1 LNNKSLRQVIPVLD
15 SLFDQMRSISLK
27 ELDIRTFIR
36 DKFTSLFY
44 TASSGVTSI
53 AQLVSSFVIIKF
65 VDPSELGVW
74 NSVKLLT
81 VYSFLILCG
90 INNGL
95 NRELPYS
102 LGQNNL
108 DQARKKTGVALYF
121 NILTSILMV
130 AVGLGVLLILSTR
143 VEFNLFL
150 ALAIV
155 LPYIILNHY
164 NNYLTVTYRSKDS
177 FNILSYVKLVESFLM
192 VITILLVVWYGY
204 RGMLLR
210 SLLLLLFITLLMHI
224 YRPIRVKPQW
234 SKPEFITLLKTGTPI
249 FVIDYIKNIS
259 NTFAPLF
266 VLNAGGFGMVGLFT
280 LGTMAFGTITVI
292 PSSITQYV
300 YPKYSYA
307 FGKHNNPKDL
317 WKIGVRS
324 LLLCSAMLVPVII
337 ITMILV
343 DPLVQKFFPKYSGGI
358 PAAKIFIL
366 ASFFNSISI
375 LTAILLSLK
384 LFKMLFINQLSFSV
398 LLILMP
404 ALCVNLFSNPVIGAS
419 IGVLIANVANFI
431 LVMCTVYYSTHRL
444 NPIYE

>member
-1 LNNKSLRQVIPVLD
+1 M
-15 SLFDQMRSISLK
+15 FDLMKSISLR
-27 ELDIRTFIR
+27 ELDIRAIIK
-36 DKFTSLFY
+36 DKFTSIFY

-53 AQLVSSFVIIKF
+53 AQLVSSFVIIRF

-81 VYSFLILCG
+81 VYSFVILFG

-102 LGQNNL
+102 FGKNKL
-108 DQARKKTGVALYF
+108 DQARKKASVALYYY
-121 NILTSILMV
+121 ILTSIFM
-130 AVGLGVLLILSTR
+130 AAIGFGVLLILSTR

-150 ALAIV
+150 ALVII

-177 FNILSYVKLVESFLM
+177 FNLLSCIKLIESFLIL
-192 VITILLVVWYGY
+192 ITVLLVVRYGY
-204 RGMLLR
+204 SGMLVR
-210 SLLLLLFITLLMHI
+210 SLLLILFITLLMHI
-224 YRPIRVKPQW
+224 YRPIRIKPEW
-234 SKPEFITLLKTGTPI
+234 SKPEFITLLKTGIPI
-249 FVIDYIKNIS
+249 FGIDYIKNIS
-259 NTFAPLF
+259 NTLAPIF
-266 VLNAGGFGMVGLFT
+266 VLNAGGFGMVGLFS

-292 PSSITQYV
+292 PSSITQYI

-317 WKIGVRS
+317 WKIGMRS
-324 LLLCSAMLVPVII
+324 LLLCSAMLIPVII
-337 ITMILV
+337 IALIFI
-343 DPLVQKFFPKYSGGI
+343 DPLVLKYFPKYSGGI

-375 LTAILLSLK
+375 LTSVLLSLK
-384 LFKMLFINQLSFSV
+384 LFKMLFINQLSFSI

-404 ALCVNLFSNPVIGAS
+404 ALCVNIFSNPVVGAS
-419 IGVLIANVANFI
+419 FGVLIANVANFI
-431 LVMCTVYYSTHRL
+431 LVICFVYYSTHRL
-444 NPIYE
+444 NPSHE